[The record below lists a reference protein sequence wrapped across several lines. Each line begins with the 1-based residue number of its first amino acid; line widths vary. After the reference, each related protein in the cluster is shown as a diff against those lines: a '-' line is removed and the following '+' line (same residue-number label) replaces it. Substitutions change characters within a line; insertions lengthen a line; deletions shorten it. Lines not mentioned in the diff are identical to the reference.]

1 MVLSRAPYPYA
12 ESASRLLLPPYQTE
26 WPLDPYQTIRILLI
40 DDDQGDFE
48 ITRVLV
54 SKITRTRIELDWV
67 SSYEEGIDALQDQ
80 EHDVYLVDY
89 YLEDQD
95 GLKLVREAR
104 EMGIRKPMIMLTGRG
119 SHAVD
124 VEAMK
129 AGASDYLVK
138 GKVDP
143 DAQGEFKRSS
153 QHLRKEEELR
163 WRQASADGR
172 IELCVRRWVHPVVPR
187 WGAGS
192 IGRGFGKKLL
202 EGCRARSR
210 RWQPACLPLLG
221 RAGFANVVACHLSV
235 FVLCRGATY
244 RSSSEKRLRF
254 FKPAVV
260 AYVRSPSS
268 CAAHR
273 RRSRENCG
281 GTQQREVETSSI
293 EPRPLNGMPIGERSV
308 RKLPNSLRTAN

>member
-1 MVLSRAPYPYA
+1 MVLSGAPYPYA

-26 WPLDPYQTIRILLI
+26 WPLDPSQTIRILLI

-48 ITRVLV
+48 MTRVLV

-143 DAQGEFKRSS
+143 DVLERSIRYS
-153 QHLRKEEELR
+153 LERQRSEEALRDSEARHRGMFDHFPIGLYRTSTEGDLIYANTTLVDILGDPDSETLQTVYAADLFVDPVD
-163 WRQASADGR
+163 RQRFSDMLDQFGVA
-172 IELCVRRWVHPVVPR
+172 
-187 WGAGS
+187 
-192 IGRGFGKKLL
+192 RGFETQLKRTDGTLVL
-202 EGCRARSR
+202 VRNTAR
-210 RWQPACLPLLG
+210 
-221 RAGFANVVACHLSV
+221 
-235 FVLCRGATY
+235 
-244 RSSSEKRLRF
+244 
-254 FKPAVV
+254 
-260 AYVRSPSS
+260 
-268 CAAHR
+268 AHR
-273 RRSRENCG
+273 AEDNRILY
-281 GTQQREVETSSI
+281 VEGAVEDITD
-293 EPRPLNGMPIGERSV
+293 
-308 RKLPNSLRTAN
+308 AD